1 MVERDSPDS
10 SDSSFEVAELR
21 LLSSSMIA
29 SSTDSGL
36 VLVFSLF
43 VILRLLKVNE
53 KKVNVLSGFGWIHER
68 SLELLFDDLVT
79 RSAIL
84 FNIPATGIW
93 CGFQNV
99 GKELVS

>member
-1 MVERDSPDS
+1 MAERDSPDS

-21 LLSSSMIA
+21 FLSSSMIA

-53 KKVNVLSGFGWIHER
+53 KKVNVLSGFGG
-68 SLELLFDDLVT
+68 FM
-79 RSAIL
+79 SA
-84 FNIPATGIW
+84 AWSCSSMTW
-93 CGFQNV
+93 
-99 GKELVS
+99 

>member
-1 MVERDSPDS
+1 MAERDSPDS

-29 SSTDSGL
+29 SSMDSGL

-43 VILRLLKVNE
+43 VIPRLLKVNE
-53 KKVNVLSGFGWIHER
+53 KKVNVLSGLWIHER

-84 FNIPATGIW
+84 YNIPATGIW